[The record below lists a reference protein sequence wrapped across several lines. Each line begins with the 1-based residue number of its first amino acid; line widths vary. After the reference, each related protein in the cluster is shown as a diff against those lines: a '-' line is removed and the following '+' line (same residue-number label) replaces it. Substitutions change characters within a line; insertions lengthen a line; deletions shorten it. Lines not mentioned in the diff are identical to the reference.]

1 MVWFEQNIY
10 EMEMGMIRNCNETP
24 FGNGAI
30 GCRGKP
36 SLLNKR

>member
-1 MVWFEQNIY
+1 
-10 EMEMGMIRNCNETP
+10 MGMIRNCNETP

-36 SLLNKR
+36 SLLNKRLLQEEEGEEE